1 VEAAQ
6 NLGVSIPKTI
16 MALAYGDQL
25 TNMIQPFWAIPLL
38 SITGVK
44 AKSIIPY
51 TFMVMLVGAAAFI
64 LVLYI
69 F

>member
-1 VEAAQ
+1 M
-6 NLGVSIPKTI
+6 G
-16 MALAYGDQL
+16 LAYGDQL

-38 SITGVK
+38 AITGVK

-51 TFMVMLVGAAAFI
+51 TFVIMIVGGIASVI
-64 LVLYI
+64 VLYL